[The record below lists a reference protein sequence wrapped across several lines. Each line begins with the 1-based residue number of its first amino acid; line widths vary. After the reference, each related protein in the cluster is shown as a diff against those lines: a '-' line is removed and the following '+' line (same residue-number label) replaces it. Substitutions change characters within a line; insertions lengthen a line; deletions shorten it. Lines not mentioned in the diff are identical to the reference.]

1 MSENYLTKA
10 ELGELETAL
19 AGLTSTE
26 LHILARLIG
35 LHPLE
40 DIPDILDVL
49 AGEDD
54 AAARVI
60 QPDPYA
66 RCECVLSEGR
76 TGNYRMGED
85 GRIRV
90 KNLSAYWIPE
100 LTVTEAIAGTV
111 YTVTGSYEGDG
122 SFLRKLER
130 ITAQNFAA
138 KLEDSE

>member
-1 MSENYLTKA
+1 MSENYLAKA
-10 ELGELETAL
+10 ELNELETAL

-26 LHILARLIG
+26 LHILARLVE

-40 DIPDILDVL
+40 DIPDILD
-49 AGEDD
+49 AMDGED
-54 AAARVI
+54 AAARFI

-66 RCECVLSEGR
+66 RCERVLPEGR
-76 TGNYRMGED
+76 AGNYRMGED

-130 ITAQNFAA
+130 IIAQNFAA